1 MSDRP
6 TFEERLADPLGHFP
20 YKLDEAHAG
29 VEREVRRQV
38 NALELHDAQVQDSLT
53 TALVD
58 LAAGVVDATAAY
70 VAAQEAYLRGPSDE
84 TRRAE
89 REAANALTVERRDR
103 RAARDWLIADAR
115 NQDAAIRAQNQK
127 G

>member
-6 TFEERLADPLGHFP
+6 TFAERLTDPLSHFP

-29 VEREVRRQV
+29 AARTVRRQV
-38 NALELHDAQVQDSLT
+38 NALELHDSRVEESI
-53 TALVD
+53 TATL
-58 LAAGVVDATAAY
+58 LEYAAAEVDATAAY
-70 VAAQEAYLRGPSDE
+70 VAAQEAYLRDPSDE

-89 REAANALTVERRDR
+89 REAANALTAERRSR
-103 RAARDWLIADAR
+103 REARDWLIADAR
-115 NQDAAIRAQNQK
+115 EQDAAILAENQE